1 VDPEPEVRLHHP
13 EQPARAGFLLPAAPG
28 AAAACCY
35 NPQQFFTQLLMN
47 ILYEEDGSFKV
58 GSIMA
63 DNTTSLQVENVSGK
77 RSKVKATNVMLR
89 FAQPGLA
96 EFLPQAEA
104 LAETIEVDFLWECC
118 PPDEFGSE
126 QIAAEYFGHAP
137 NPLEAAAALIR
148 LHNAPIYFHKKGKG
162 RYRAAPPDVLKAA
175 LAGAEKKRQ
184 QLALQARYTE
194 QLCRFELPDEF
205 AGRLAQL
212 LYKPDRNTLEV
223 KALEAAC
230 AATHLSATH
239 LLHRCG
245 ALPSTHDF
253 HLQRFL
259 FEHFPGGTGFPPV
272 ELDAWGEL
280 PLAGVNA
287 FSIDDAATTEID
299 DALSVEKLANGNW
312 RIGVHIA
319 TPALGMPRD
328 SAGDKIAAQRLS
340 TVYMP
345 GQKITMLPDSVV
357 QAFTLCADRV
367 CPALSMYN
375 EVDAATLEI
384 LSHESRVE
392 RVHIAANLRHDTLEP
407 LFNEETLAAGRLDY
421 PYANE
426 LALLWKLAQKLEA
439 ARGKPADNSTQQV
452 DYNFHVEND
461 HVAIT
466 QRRRGSPIDKVVS
479 ELMILVNSEWG
490 RHLAEHGFV
499 GIYRTQQ
506 NGKVKMSTVAAPHQ
520 GLGVAQYMWSS
531 SPLRRYVDLLN
542 QRQIIAMLNE
552 GEPAYP
558 KNDPALYAAMRDF
571 DTMYTIY
578 NDFQRS
584 MERYWCLRWLQQE
597 QADREALS
605 PTLSRTAGEGANEP
619 LRELVVTA
627 IVLRENLVK
636 LADIPLVFRVPSLP
650 ELPANTRVQLAIGEI
665 DLLDLE
671 VQARF
676 VAAVEEEDAAC

>member
-1 VDPEPEVRLHHP
+1 
-13 EQPARAGFLLPAAPG
+13 
-28 AAAACCY
+28 
-35 NPQQFFTQLLMN
+35 MN

-63 DNTTSLQVENVSGK
+63 DNTTSLQIESLSGK
-77 RSKVKATNVMLR
+77 RSKVKAANVMLR
-89 FAQPGLA
+89 FTQPALA
-96 EFLPQAEA
+96 EFMAQAES
-104 LAETIEVDFLWECC
+104 LSESIEVDFLWECC

-126 QIAAEYFGHAP
+126 QIAAEYFGHTP
-137 NPLEAAAALIR
+137 SSLEAAAALIR
-148 LHNAPIYFHKKGKG
+148 LHSAPIYFHKKGKG
-162 RYRAAPPDVLKAA
+162 RYRAAPPEVLKAA

-194 QLCRFELPDEF
+194 QLTRFELPAEF
-205 AGRLAQL
+205 SDHLPYL
-212 LYKPDRNTLEV
+212 LYKPDRNTIEV

-230 AATHLSATH
+230 AATHLSAAH

-245 ALPSTHDF
+245 ALPSTQDY
-253 HLQRFL
+253 HLQKFL
-259 FEHFPGGTGFPPV
+259 FEHFPKGTGFPPV
-272 ELDAWGEL
+272 ELNAWEEL
-280 PLAGVNA
+280 PLADVQA

-299 DALSVEKLANGNW
+299 DAFSVEKLANGNW

-319 TPALGMPRD
+319 APTLGMPCD
-328 SAGDKIAAQRLS
+328 SDGDRIAAQRLS

-375 EVDAATLEI
+375 EINGETLEI
-384 LSHESRVE
+384 VGHESRVE
-392 RVHIAANLRHDTLEP
+392 RIRIAANLRHDTLEP
-407 LFNEETLAAGRLDY
+407 LFNEETLAAGKLDY

-426 LALLWKLAQKLEA
+426 LTLLWNLVQKLEA
-439 ARGKPADNSTQQV
+439 VRGKPSDNSTQM
-452 DYNFHVEND
+452 DYNFHIEND
-461 HVAIT
+461 HVSIT

-490 RHLAEHGFV
+490 KHLAEHGFV
-499 GIYRTQQ
+499 GIYRTQS

-531 SPLRRYVDLLN
+531 SPLRRYVDMVN
-542 QRQIIAMLNE
+542 QRQIIAMLRDE
-552 GEPAYP
+552 EPAYP
-558 KNDPALYAAMRDF
+558 KNSPALYATMRDF
-571 DTMYTIY
+571 DTMYGIY
-578 NDFQRS
+578 NEFQRS

-597 QADREALS
+597 KIEYID
-605 PTLSRTAGEGANEP
+605 
-619 LRELVVTA
+619 A

-636 LADIPLVFRVPSLP
+636 LDGIPLVFRAPSLP
-650 ELPANTRVQLAIGEI
+650 DLPANTRVQLAIGEI

-671 VQARF
+671 VQTRF
-676 VAAVEEEDAAC
+676 VAKLEEVAC